1 MYLYLSWVFYCKYLG
16 QLTWVPQKLS
26 FTVSTLLSWKLQW
39 DRSDLSHSMV
49 RDVIS
54 MGQSPEIQPERGNVP
69 GLWLIFLLYQK
80 RIHDLKSQYHIS
92 IILQHF
98 RKILRR
104 DDVKPGFGK
113 WLQFG
118 RNLYRN
124 DMWWWRPWMQILAC
138 QKHVESRSSKELI
151 SIPSH
156 FHSGNSQTVSNTS
169 FNKLAPCKM
178 SSIAGL
184 SQFVDLQRTSEKSL
198 TSCKRVK
205 PGFAGMKCSGHLPVT
220 ENHSHLQSLQ

>member
-1 MYLYLSWVFYCKYLG
+1 MSCVSYYHTHMYVFIFIMSILLQISWP
-16 QLTWVPQKLS
+16 T
-26 FTVSTLLSWKLQW
+26 
-39 DRSDLSHSMV
+39 DLSSSETVVHCFHTLELKIAV
-49 RDVIS
+49 RPVRSEPFHGKGCDFHGSITRNSAWKRECARTVAY
-54 MGQSPEIQPERGNVP
+54 
-69 GLWLIFLLYQK
+69 FLLYQK

-156 FHSGNSQTVSNTS
+156 FHSGNSQTVSHTS

-178 SSIAGL
+178 SSIAAFTICW
-184 SQFVDLQRTSEKSL
+184 SATDKRKIPDKLQTREAWF
-198 TSCKRVK
+198 RGDEV
-205 PGFAGMKCSGHLPVT
+205 
-220 ENHSHLQSLQ
+220 